1 MKTFTLEE
9 LARILGA
16 EASET
21 PGPKIRGVRPI
32 EYAGEHDITYVTDQR
47 FADKLKDSKACAVIL
62 PEGLDP
68 AGLPCIRSKNP
79 EAAFASLTGLYYP
92 YEDVSAGISPLA
104 HAHPDAKLGEGV
116 SLGPFAVI
124 GRGAEVGARC
134 VIGPNVVVGEDV
146 RIGSDTRIFPNVVI
160 YRQVKIGCRVIIHS
174 GTVIGSDGF
183 GYARGADEKG
193 LPVAVKKYHSGG
205 VEIGDDVEIGALC
218 AIDRAL
224 AGVTR
229 LGNGVKVDNLVQIA
243 HNVQIG
249 AGTVIAAQVGIAGS
263 SSLGAFCLVGG
274 QVGVRDHVS
283 VGNGVILATRVGIY
297 RDVPD
302 GSVMAGSVPAM
313 PHKVFLRAQSLFKRL
328 PEFLERIRNL
338 ERLAQS
344 GRREDK

>member
-9 LARILGA
+9 LARILSA
-16 EASET
+16 EASEI
-21 PGPKIRGVRPI
+21 PGPEIRGVKPI
-32 EYAGEHDITYVTDQR
+32 EYAGEQDITYVGDQR
-47 FADKLKDSKACAVIL
+47 FADRLKDSKACAVIL
-62 PEGLDP
+62 PVDLDSR
-68 AGLPCIRSKNP
+68 GLPCIRTNNP
-79 EAAFASLTGLYYP
+79 EAAFALLTAVYYP
-92 YEDVSAGISPLA
+92 YPEASPGVSPAA
-104 HAHPDAKLGEGV
+104 HVHPDATVGKDV
-116 SLGPFAVI
+116 SIGPFSVIDQGAV
-124 GRGAEVGARC
+124 VGDRST
-134 VIGPNVVVGEDV
+134 VGSNVVVGRDV
-146 RIGSDTRIFPNVVI
+146 HIGADTRIFPNVVI
-160 YRQVKIGCRVIIHS
+160 YPQVKIGCRVIIHS

-183 GYARGADEKG
+183 GYARGVNEKG
-193 LPVAVKKYHSGG
+193 LPMAIKKYHSGR

-263 SSLGAFCLVGG
+263 SSMGNFCLVGG
-274 QVGVRDHVS
+274 QVGVKDHVS
-283 VGNGVILATRVGIY
+283 IGNGVILATRVGIY

-338 ERLAQS
+338 ERLVQS
-344 GRREDK
+344 SRKEDK